1 VKRSALRPSMTTIYR
16 NELYVREDH
25 FPVSSPPARTWSAS
39 GWRRARRRSKPGS
52 RRLTG
57 SLTQMSSASKA
68 ERAALLRERW
78 SLARQL
84 AFIETQIDAV
94 R

>member
-25 FPVSSPPARTWSAS
+25 FPVSSPTSADLERERLEARKAPVQ
-39 GWRRARRRSKPGS
+39 ARIAQVDREPHP
-52 RRLTG
+52 
-57 SLTQMSSASKA
+57 MSSASKA